1 MIRDEINMRI
11 FLNYLIYEL
20 KTINGKRNS
29 SGYVINRILKHKIKD
44 DHLKGKVQEH
54 QRQQMWKEIEQ
65 TVNNSTLTR
74 YKIMKFRSKLSFSAF
89 LRCITIEEM
98 FLIAILKT
106 YQTQVAQGDIT
117 YQVEY
122 TEEANKMFNEQI
134 GDELDVRGA
143 TKTAP
148 NKTAEELE

>member
-54 QRQQMWKEIEQ
+54 QR
-65 TVNNSTLTR
+65 
-74 YKIMKFRSKLSFSAF
+74 
-89 LRCITIEEM
+89 
-98 FLIAILKT
+98 
-106 YQTQVAQGDIT
+106 
-117 YQVEY
+117 
-122 TEEANKMFNEQI
+122 
-134 GDELDVRGA
+134 
-143 TKTAP
+143 
-148 NKTAEELE
+148 